1 MTWIKSLVLPL
12 PDVTLGKYL
21 NFCVPP
27 CSVSVKGR
35 GKGPGLLS
43 GLKKR
48 VYTKYLKE
56 MSWLRGD
63 RTDRYRAVT
72 RENPRAASVEAADLL
87 GSLSDALCCL
97 GHG

>member
-1 MTWIKSLVLPL
+1 M
-12 PDVTLGKYL
+12 
-21 NFCVPP
+21 
-27 CSVSVKGR
+27 
-35 GKGPGLLS
+35 
-43 GLKKR
+43 
-48 VYTKYLKE
+48 YTKYLKE

-97 GHG
+97 GQG

>member
-1 MTWIKSLVLPL
+1 M
-12 PDVTLGKYL
+12 
-21 NFCVPP
+21 
-27 CSVSVKGR
+27 
-35 GKGPGLLS
+35 S
-43 GLKKR
+43 GLKKQ

-72 RENPRAASVEAADLL
+72 RENPRAASVEAANLL

-97 GHG
+97 GQG